1 MTKMIEPKVGQV
13 WTYCSTKELV
23 TVVELTLSGSVR
35 IKNSKGSVWSIN
47 RDAFIPHKGMFFFN
61 KEETLN
67 HLKQQQEEINQ
78 QIEELNKP
86 EIVKHKFEV
95 VVYAPEN
102 FDPNKIFNSLEC
114 TVYNYWRDGDITNY
128 SVDVIKE

>member
-1 MTKMIEPKVGQV
+1 MIEPKVGQV
-13 WTYCSTKELV
+13 WNHKDSKLKEVIV
-23 TVVELTLSGSVR
+23 TIDE
-35 IKNSKGSVWSIN
+35 SKWIHTNKGPRWMADFTEN
-47 RDAFIPHKGMFFFN
+47 FIFN
-61 KEETLN
+61 KEETLK

-95 VVYAPEN
+95 IVHAPKN
-102 FDPNKIFNSLEC
+102 FDSNRIFNSLDC
-114 TVYNYWRDGDITNY
+114 TVYKYWTDGDITNH